1 MRNKNPAIEPPSAAI
16 HPSIIHYLSISISP
30 CQQQAAALTTFFSL
44 SPFPLSINSLYRPL
58 GLIPTQIPDCRLH
71 IPRPV
76 CTRSSFHV
84 S

>member
-16 HPSIIHYLSISISP
+16 HPSIIHYLYLP
-30 CQQQAAALTTFFSL
+30 VPAASSGTDDIFFPFQRFLSL
-44 SPFPLSINSLYRPL
+44 NYQYRPL